1 MGSYRRH
8 GRDCACALK
17 DMTKYR
23 KTEVRVDTFKADGFA
38 NLIIRREINRRFN
51 WRMFT
56 FP

>member
-38 NLIIRREINRRFN
+38 NLIIRREINR
-51 WRMFT
+51 
-56 FP
+56 